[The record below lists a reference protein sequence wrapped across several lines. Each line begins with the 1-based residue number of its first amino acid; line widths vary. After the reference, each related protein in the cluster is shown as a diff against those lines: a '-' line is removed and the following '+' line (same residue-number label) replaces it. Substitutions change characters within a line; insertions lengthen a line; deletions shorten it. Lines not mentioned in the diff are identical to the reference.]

1 MAQPGNLQEDF
12 AVGGFIGSTATWR
25 GGVFGGTAIGGPPY
39 YHALNAD
46 GSSRWSGLAV
56 PTYAASAV
64 VNGVVFAGDLSATLK
79 AFDAE
84 TGLPLWAF
92 PVFGPISSGPAIAGD
107 TVVIGSGT
115 SSSDLCAK
123 GQPGAEACFALFDA
137 SLGAVGAVTAFRPL
151 AVGNLTGRFQ
161 P

>member
-1 MAQPGNLQEDF
+1 M
-12 AVGGFIGSTATWR
+12 
-25 GGVFGGTAIGGPPY
+25 
-39 YHALNAD
+39 
-46 GSSRWSGLAV
+46 
-56 PTYAASAV
+56 
-64 VNGVVFAGDLSATLK
+64 VFAGDLTGTLK
-79 AFDAE
+79 AFDAD
-84 TGLPLWAF
+84 TGLPL
-92 PVFGPISSGPAIAGD
+92 GRSRCSGRSRRRPAIAGD